1 MVLVGDADQLR
12 DRAAKL
18 FALAI
23 KLRESRGASVAA
35 NDIEQMAHELL
46 AQAEALE
53 RGAFR
58 GGERA

>member
-35 NDIEQMAHELL
+35 NDIEQMAHESL

-53 RGAFR
+53 RGASG

>member
-1 MVLVGDADQLR
+1 MGDADQLR

-35 NDIEQMAHELL
+35 NDIEQMAHKSL

-53 RGAFR
+53 RGASR
-58 GGERA
+58 GDERA

>member
-1 MVLVGDADQLR
+1 VGDADQLR

-35 NDIEQMAHELL
+35 DDIEQMAHESL
-46 AQAEALE
+46 AQAEAIE
-53 RGAFR
+53 RGASR
-58 GGERA
+58 GGKRA

>member
-35 NDIEQMAHELL
+35 NDIEQMAHESL

-53 RGAFR
+53 RGGSR

>member
-1 MVLVGDADQLR
+1 MGDDDRLR

-23 KLRESRGASVAA
+23 SLRESRGTSVTT
-35 NDIEQMAHELL
+35 DDLEQMAHDAL

-53 RGAFR
+53 RRASR
-58 GGERA
+58 GCENI